1 MTVLTVFVALCAAV
15 SALQLALSVGD
26 RFRPRG
32 MLSERVRRT
41 LIVHRVGLPSI
52 RGVLVD
58 EQPEGLVL
66 RRAEYLVEPEH
77 RGEDA
82 PEPVQLDGD
91 TLVRWE
97 IVDCVQDLSA
107 TAAHAPRRRAQPVMP
122 ARALT
127 PVADRFASAPADPRP
142 RRAA

>member
-1 MTVLTVFVALCAAV
+1 MTVLTVLVAICAALI
-15 SALQLALSVGD
+15 ALQLVLSVRD
-26 RFRPRG
+26 RLRPRG
-32 MLSERVRRT
+32 MLAERVRRT

-52 RGVLVD
+52 RGVLVE

-66 RRAEYLVEPEH
+66 RRAEYLVEAEH

-82 PEPVQLDGD
+82 PDPVKLDGD

-97 IVDCVQDLSA
+97 LVDCIQDISA
-107 TAAHAPRRRAQPVMP
+107 TAAHAPRRVRPAAP
-122 ARALT
+122 ARNLT
-127 PVADRFASAPADPRP
+127 PVGDRFAAAPTDPRP